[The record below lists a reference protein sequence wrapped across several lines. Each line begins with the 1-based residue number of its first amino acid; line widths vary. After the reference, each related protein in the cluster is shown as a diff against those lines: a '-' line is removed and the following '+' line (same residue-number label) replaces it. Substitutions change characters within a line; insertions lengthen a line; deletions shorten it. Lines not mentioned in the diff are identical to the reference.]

1 MIRPGNPADLPAIDA
16 FDPFGDSRAD
26 EVAAGRLTVFGQAGR
41 VVGGLSVA
49 TDALLGHP
57 FVSYLAVAPDARR
70 TGVGSAL
77 LADTERRHAGRR
89 LVISTEETN
98 APMRA
103 LLAGRG
109 YTVSGVLHG
118 LNGDG
123 PAEVFYY
130 KDCSRF
136 DLRS

>member
-1 MIRPGNPADLPAIDA
+1 VIRPGTPADLPAIAA

-26 EVAAGRLTVFGQAGR
+26 EVAAGRLTVFEREGR
-41 VVGGLSVA
+41 AVGFLTVA

-57 FVSYLAVAPDARR
+57 FVSYLAVVPEARR
-70 TGVGSAL
+70 SGVGSAL
-77 LADTERRHAGRR
+77 VADAEYRHAGLR
-89 LVISTEETN
+89 LVVSTEETN

-130 KDCSRF
+130 KDCPTDR
-136 DLRS
+136 

>member
-1 MIRPGNPADLPAIDA
+1 MIRPGTPADLPAIDA

-26 EVAAGRLTVFGQAGR
+26 EVAAGRLAVYERDGR
-41 VVGGLSVA
+41 AVGFLTVA

-57 FVSYLAVAPDARR
+57 FVSYLAVAPEARR
-70 TGVGSAL
+70 QGVGSAL
-77 LADTERRHAGRR
+77 LADAERRHTGLR
-89 LVISTEETN
+89 LLISTEETN

-103 LLAGRG
+103 LLTARG

-118 LNGDG
+118 LNQDG

-130 KDCSRF
+130 KDC
-136 DLRS
+136 